1 MEMTT
6 PRLQKPGSW
15 NLDNRGKDMRRR
27 PKRRLTRIERID
39 SSIVAAQA
47 EITVQRR
54 RLLEAQARIAEAK
67 TRLRRLEGL
76 RARLAG

>member
-1 MEMTT
+1 M
-6 PRLQKPGSW
+6 QPGSW
-15 NLDNRGKDMRRR
+15 NFDNTGKAMGRR

-67 TRLRRLEGL
+67 TRLRRLEEL